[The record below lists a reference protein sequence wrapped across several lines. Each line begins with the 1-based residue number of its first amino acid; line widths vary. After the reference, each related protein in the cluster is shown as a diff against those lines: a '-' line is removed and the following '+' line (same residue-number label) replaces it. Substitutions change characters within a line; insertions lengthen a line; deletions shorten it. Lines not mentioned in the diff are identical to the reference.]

1 MREFR
6 IVWSGTGE
14 LIVVNMAAK
23 MTLEQDGTF
32 YELERLQESANR
44 YKKLK

>member
-1 MREFR
+1 
-6 IVWSGTGE
+6 
-14 LIVVNMAAK
+14 MAAK
-23 MTLEQDGTF
+23 MTLEQDGAF